1 MRQYTLIESM
11 KNILNNEYINLNDL
25 SIDNH
30 NKYLENKP
38 FSHIIFDNFFKTEF
52 LNSILDDFPKDLK
65 QIGVKYDNVQEK
77 KIASSNAEIISAQT
91 NYLINYLNSYE
102 FLNFLKKL
110 TGIKEAL
117 IPDPYLWGGGYHE
130 LKNEGHL
137 NIHSD
142 FNMHPKLKLN
152 RRINLLIYLNKS
164 WEENYG
170 GSLELWDREMNNCIK
185 KIVPI
190 FNRIVIFNTN
200 DFSYHGN
207 PEKIKHPENISRK
220 SIALYYY
227 SNGRPKTEIND
238 EVAHSTLFQ
247 KRPNSQDEASI
258 KIIYK
263 KLFGKFYI
271 RKKVK

>member
-1 MRQYTLIESM
+1 M